1 MQFLFESRLMLVSK
15 ALVVGNCEKTVES
28 KLWRA
33 RGKKNK
39 SAGETLSTFSRL
51 QSFLSHKDIKFMS
64 FSISSVL

>member
-1 MQFLFESRLMLVSK
+1 MQCLFESRLMLVSK
-15 ALVVGNCEKTVES
+15 AFVVGNCEKTVES

-33 RGKKNK
+33 RGKKK

-64 FSISSVL
+64 FSISFVL